1 MFLCPI
7 IEGEKKGE
15 DERMRVGSRPYKHR
29 FKKPPIHG
37 LYHEW
42 GLLVADDRVQWDLE
56 VVIVVDELFQAI
68 H

>member
-1 MFLCPI
+1 
-7 IEGEKKGE
+7 
-15 DERMRVGSRPYKHR
+15 MRVGSRPYKHR